1 MDGARLIGLT
11 ESELQSLLGTPLS
24 RREMDAEVWLVF
36 AGDDLTLRVRCDR
49 SGDPARCAS
58 WTAVFPGGF
67 RMLSEAATVVGLWPQ
82 VHPDEDASGLAEPLI
97 RRRLD
102 PAGRDAVHSFTA
114 TVRNGRI
121 VSVSAFDEAP
131 DWE

>member
-1 MDGARLIGLT
+1 VDGASLIGLT
-11 ESELQSLLGTPLS
+11 EAELQSMLGTPLS
-24 RREMDAEVWLVF
+24 RREMDADVWLVF
-36 AGDDLTLRVRCDR
+36 AGNDLTLRVRCDR
-49 SGDPARCAS
+49 SGDAARCAS

-82 VHPDEDASGLAEPLI
+82 VHPDEDAAGVTAPLI

-102 PAGRDAVHSFTA
+102 RPEPGAPQSFTA
-114 TVRNGRI
+114 TVRDGRI
-121 VSVSAFDEAP
+121 VGVSAFDEPP